1 MYRERIET
9 TPAKSEEAKRLK
21 TLMLEYNDHQSQ
33 TRPVEIDTMKA
44 ALATWQTDRLKM
56 THSDLYHDENF
67 QNGIDFLLQ
76 ELYGAK
82 DFSARDRDLE
92 RIFPKL
98 IKLLPNKLI
107 HTVSNLVEL
116 NLLTQQL
123 DEKLAIAMLELN
135 ANPMQII
142 EQTYVL
148 SYAKGSDFSERQRQL
163 ELVSQAGQL
172 LDKHARNP
180 LLRFSLNVSER
191 PANKA
196 GLAALHSFLVRGF
209 DAFYAMTNVN
219 NLMQTLIQRESQIL
233 SRIYEQHPTPFQLK

>member
-9 TPAKSEEAKRLK
+9 TPTKSEEAQRLK
-21 TLMLEYNDHQSQ
+21 ALMLLYNDHQAQS
-33 TRPVEIDTMKA
+33 RAAEITSMTT
-44 ALATWQTDRLKM
+44 ALATWQTNRLRT
-56 THSDLYHDENF
+56 THSDLYRNEHF

-76 ELYGAK
+76 ELYGAN

-98 IKLLPNKLI
+98 VKLLPNKLI
-107 HTVSNLVEL
+107 DTVSNLVEL

-123 DEKLAIAMLELN
+123 DEKLAITMLELN
-135 ANPMQII
+135 ANPTEIV
-142 EQTYVL
+142 EQTYIAA
-148 SYAKGSDFSERQRQL
+148 YANGSEFSERKRQL

-209 DAFYAMTNVN
+209 DAFYSMKNVN
-219 NLMQTLIQRESQIL
+219 TLMQRDSRRDFVWRRESIL
-233 SRIYEQHPTPFQLK
+233 LGP